1 MLLCFWCLMVGHL
14 FYFTGKHKKADSSQM
29 LRWEKRF
36 PPLHFI
42 LCPIYSNTKYFS
54 LSWLLF
60 KVKPCTYSS
69 SSHLS
74 SVILPFS
81 YHCFFLP
88 SKPFSFPLL
97 RALMPSSFLQ
107 CLLCASLPPSVSFS
121 LPPFL
126 QNTAG
131 HVMNT
136 WNSPWGVERSVS
148 MLMTPALL
156 NTNTLHGT
164 TIRVIWPFST
174 ASVSWWQILM
184 TNRKCIHLA
193 HTVFPNEKCYNSSD
207 SSSGD
212 IK

>member
-126 QNTAG
+126 QNTVG
-131 HVMNT
+131 HVDEHMEQPLRGRAQCQYADDPCSAQHKHITRHN
-136 WNSPWGVERSVS
+136 NKS
-148 MLMTPALL
+148 
-156 NTNTLHGT
+156 
-164 TIRVIWPFST
+164 
-174 ASVSWWQILM
+174 
-184 TNRKCIHLA
+184 HLA
-193 HTVFPNEKCYNSSD
+193 FFNS
-207 SSSGD
+207 
-212 IK
+212 